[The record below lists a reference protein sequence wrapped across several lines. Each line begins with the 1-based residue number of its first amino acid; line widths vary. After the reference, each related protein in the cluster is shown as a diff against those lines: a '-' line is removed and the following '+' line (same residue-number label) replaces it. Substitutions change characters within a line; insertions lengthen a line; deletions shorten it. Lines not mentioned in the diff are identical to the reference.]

1 MAVAWGTFALTIVL
15 LVVCAL
21 LLIGA
26 SRALK
31 RTKPELPWPLHG
43 LTPSG
48 ERSAEFALNMLS
60 IALLHALL
68 LLVLYFLCF
77 VALAGEGVLSID
89 PGWFNQLSQF

>member
-1 MAVAWGTFALTIVL
+1 MTALLIIVTSLL
-15 LVVCAL
+15 LVGTV
-21 LLIGA
+21 
-26 SRALK
+26 RALK
-31 RTKPELPWPLHG
+31 RAKPALPWPLHG